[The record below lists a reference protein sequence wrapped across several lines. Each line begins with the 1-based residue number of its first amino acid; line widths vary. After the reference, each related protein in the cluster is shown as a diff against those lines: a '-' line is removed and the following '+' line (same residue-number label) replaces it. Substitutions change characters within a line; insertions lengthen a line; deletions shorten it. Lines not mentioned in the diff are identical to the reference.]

1 MRSCQPQTL
10 PRTLVQ
16 RERRRIQR
24 MLESLPTPSPRR
36 WDAAASGLR
45 LQSESSITLELPERF
60 IYDRK
65 DHLVQTSPFTT
76 GKQSLKEGSDL
87 STVELQP
94 RSSAWQSGL
103 TGCYLRVLSN
113 AKKMVAVVL
122 PKLPPLWGAMC
133 QTPAKHFV

>member
-16 RERRRIQR
+16 RETENSR

-94 RSSAWQSGL
+94 RPSAW
-103 TGCYLRVLSN
+103 
-113 AKKMVAVVL
+113 
-122 PKLPPLWGAMC
+122 
-133 QTPAKHFV
+133 